1 MSVFKN
7 GGIVVN
13 EIKNT
18 IGCQNWKEFDE
29 ILSKTNPGND
39 GNIGFYFKF
48 PEITPT
54 TSKSGFFRF
63 KNGEMVKSFENEIE
77 CRALIESQYLALK
90 IHSKRLGI
98 VNPTRII
105 CTGGG
110 SQSRI
115 CSQILSDIFG
125 CSVFTNQHQDS
136 APLGAALRALHSF
149 NIFVNEN
156 FLPIGDTDF
165 KSTISKLEDFEF
177 IAKPNQE
184 AFNIYSKMELEF
196 EKLEEIVI
204 KELNS

>member
-7 GGIVVN
+7 GGIVTN
-13 EIKNT
+13 EIKNS
-18 IGCQNWKEFDE
+18 IGCKDWNEFDK
-29 ILSKTNPGND
+29 ILNKTKPGND

-63 KNGEMVKSFENEIE
+63 KNEELVSSFENEIE
-77 CRALIESQYLALK
+77 CRALIESQFLSLK
-90 IHSKRLGI
+90 IHSQRLGI
-98 VNPTRII
+98 VNPKRII

-110 SQSRI
+110 SQSRV

-125 CSVFTNQHQDS
+125 CSVFANQHQDS
-136 APLGAALRALHSF
+136 APLGAAFRALHSF

-177 IAKPNQE
+177 ISKPNQE
-184 AFNIYSKMELEF
+184 ASKIYSTMEIVF
-196 EKLEEIVI
+196 EKLEQIVI